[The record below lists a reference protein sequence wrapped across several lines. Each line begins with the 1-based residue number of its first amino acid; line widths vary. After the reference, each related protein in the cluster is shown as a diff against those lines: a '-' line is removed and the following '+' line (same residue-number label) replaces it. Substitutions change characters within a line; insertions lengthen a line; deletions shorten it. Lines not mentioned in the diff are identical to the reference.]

1 MQQKNN
7 IFFIKKKNE
16 IFIFF
21 AIPLFIISLI
31 SLGVL
36 IATGW
41 YQIDYQ
47 IAAELAKPLSN
58 EFVKYWVRFY
68 DQLGNTEI
76 VIVIIIYLTILL
88 ETWFLLKIKQE
99 KKKFIKNY
107 WITIIYYFLAIGAW
121 LIGNIVNLALIPSL
135 DEGFGPG
142 IDYLLFDNYKYKLTS
157 AILVFLYQSF
167 LLGIGLYYVRYRL
180 VKTNRLLTE
189 QTWIKATKG
198 LSFLIS
204 TYIII
209 VILKGAT
216 HRIYYYN
223 AIFGDL
229 IDAHPEFLAAYLK
242 SSFHFGYNLGNGYLN
257 NIPSEWQYPWWKPP
271 IGLFSNVN
279 MATFKTPWEYAFPSG
294 HINATYCT
302 GSIILLFL
310 KNKQNNKINWKIKL
324 CFIIWLIHVLAM
336 NFAVVMERFHW
347 ISDTTFTF
355 IFSTAMILVVHFSI
369 NKIFAKHL
377 I

>member
-7 IFFIKKKNE
+7 IFFIKKKWN
-16 IFIFF
+16 IYFF

-47 IAAELAKPLSN
+47 IAVELAKPSSN

-99 KKKFIKNY
+99 KQKFIKNY
-107 WITIIYYFLAIGAW
+107 WITVIYYFLAIGAW

-229 IDAHPEFLAAYLK
+229 IDSHPEFLAAYLK
-242 SSFHFGYNLGNGYLN
+242 SGFHFGYNLGNGYLN

-279 MATFKTPWEYAFPSG
+279 MPTFKTPWEYAFPSG

-347 ISDTTFTF
+347 ISDTAFTF
-355 IFSTAMILVVHFSI
+355 IFSATMILVVHFSI
-369 NKIFAKHL
+369 NKIFSKHL

>member
-1 MQQKNN
+1 MHQKNN
-7 IFFIKKKNE
+7 IFFIKKKWN
-16 IFIFF
+16 IYFF
-21 AIPLFIISLI
+21 AIPLFVISLI

-76 VIVIIIYLTILL
+76 FIVIIIYLAILL
-88 ETWFLLKIKQE
+88 ETWFLLKIKQ
-99 KKKFIKNY
+99 KKQKFVKNY
-107 WITIIYYFLAIGAW
+107 WLTLGYYFLAIGAW
-121 LIGNIVNLALIPSL
+121 LIGNIVNLSLIPSL

-157 AILVFLYQSF
+157 AILVFLYQSI

-189 QTWIKATKG
+189 QTWLKATKG
-198 LSFLIS
+198 LSFLII

-229 IDAHPEFLAAYLK
+229 INAHPEFLDAYLK
-242 SSFHFGYNLGNGYLN
+242 SGFHFGYNLNNGYLN
-257 NIPSEWQYPWWKPP
+257 NIPWEWQYPWWKPP

-279 MATFKTPWEYAFPSG
+279 MPTFKTQWEYAFPSG
-294 HINATYCT
+294 HINATYST

-310 KNKQNNKINWKIKL
+310 KNKQNTKINWKIKL
-324 CFIIWLIHVLAM
+324 CFIIWLIHVLTM
-336 NFAVVMERFHW
+336 NFALVIERFHW
-347 ISDTTFTF
+347 ISDTAFTF
-355 IFSTAMILVVHFSI
+355 IFSSAMILVVHFSV
-369 NKIFAKHL
+369 NKIFAKRL